1 MTDKQATDD
10 KCPTDPWQSPIFQ
23 PLMHEAGIAAQTLCI
38 GLTTLRKA
46 NYMQPEK
53 YYGGFFSY
61 TIGLERAM
69 KLTILLDSL
78 VEQGKFP
85 TDQQLKKAYGHDLG
99 KLLAAVQTIR
109 ANIDPGEFRWKLPYP
124 EIIDDAVFFLAEFAK
139 TTRYYNLDVLSG
151 KAPSL
156 DPVARWFQLVGK
168 PLLAKRPARQTL
180 RNAARASAL
189 EELMGDKMLIR
200 SMSEDGIPV
209 SSVEEASIAE
219 HNSEYV
225 AKEGTFLCTALARYV
240 IEVLRHRGLAARGAG
255 HAIPA
260 FGDFFALFNNDDAL
274 LKNRK
279 SFSIT

>member
-1 MTDKQATDD
+1 MTDNQVTSTKLS
-10 KCPTDPWQSPIFQ
+10 DPWQSPIFR
-23 PLMHEAGIAAQTLCI
+23 PLLHEAGIAAETLCI

-46 NYMQPEK
+46 NYQQSDK
-53 YYGGFFSY
+53 YYAGFFSY

-78 VEQGKFP
+78 VEEGAFP
-85 TDQQLKKAYGHDLG
+85 TDQQLKKSYGHDLS
-99 KLLAAVQTIR
+99 KLITAVKAIR
-109 ANIDPGEFRWKLPYP
+109 ANIDPSELHWKLPHP
-124 EIIDDAVFFLAEFAK
+124 DIIDDAVSFLAEFAK

-156 DPVARWFQLVGK
+156 DPVARWFHVVGK

-180 RNAARASAL
+180 RNEAQARTVA
-189 EELMGDKMLIR
+189 ELLKDKMIIR
-200 SMSEDGIPV
+200 SITEDGTPV
-209 SSVEEASIAE
+209 SNVEEAAIAE

-255 HAIPA
+255 HAIPSL
-260 FGDFFALFNNDDAL
+260 GDFFALFNNDDAL

-279 SFSIT
+279 SFSIH